1 MVLSI
6 LIIII
11 IVEEALRNLQ
21 NSALTRSKKGTG
33 LQKALITVKLHLG
46 GWLTS
51 CFATEHTYIESTE
64 VESVLENVFAHLL
77 VALQLVHPEIVAS
90 E

>member
-1 MVLSI
+1 MLFI
-6 LIIII
+6 LIIKITT
-11 IVEEALRNLQ
+11 VEEAFHNLQ

-33 LQKALITVKLHLG
+33 FQKASITVKLHLG

-64 VESVLENVFAHLL
+64 VKSVLENVFAHLL